1 MRPAKHRSTSQGGA
15 SKTVDKF
22 TGRSIN
28 YSREGKNATQGRSG
42 SKPSVDKSVH
52 KRRGSKRG
60 ARSMGRYPFLDAA
73 NQYLEAMEGLLAEAT
88 WIEYERRLRRMDKD
102 FRSLVES
109 GEIGQYNPWKMTEK
123 EILAYLK
130 LLKARG
136 LKPSGISHN
145 IDSLNSLLHFIG
157 NGAMDMTRMRFAQS
171 FPKRAFQRY
180 GPISD
185 EDRKKIIQAANNANE
200 SDWQLML
207 GYGIT
212 VIGICTGLRPKELR
226 LATIGDLNLAKGTIH
241 TEHVKGEDS
250 YGLAR
255 DTGIHPDGIPFLIRY
270 VRVRAAIIA
279 KKAPTCEALFPAIQ
293 AIKKGGDGYFSP
305 NHLSKLRAKVIAQ
318 TGVKYDNRAC
328 RRTFGQMNVDMG
340 VPIDAVSRMMGHS
353 STKTTEKYYCRK
365 TTESAISD
373 AQKVWGNAP
382 KPQEVARSEK
392 VNTPLIENKF
402 DFTGYV

>member
-1 MRPAKHRSTSQGGA
+1 
-15 SKTVDKF
+15 
-22 TGRSIN
+22 
-28 YSREGKNATQGRSG
+28 
-42 SKPSVDKSVH
+42 
-52 KRRGSKRG
+52 
-60 ARSMGRYPFLDAA
+60 MGRYPFLDAA